1 LGIFTVDLYLKVRH
15 AHFEEGLSGRRI
27 ARDFG
32 LSRDSVSKMLAYSEP
47 PGYRRTAPIRRPR
60 LDPYTGQIDQ
70 WLAEDKTRPRKQR
83 HTAKRIF
90 ERLRDECGFGG
101 GYTIVKDYVR
111 SRKRSGKEMF
121 VPLSHPPGHA
131 QADFGEALVV
141 IGGVEQKAFFFALDL
156 PHSDACYIRAY
167 PAANTEAWLDGHV
180 HAFGFFGAVPRSVLY
195 DNDRCL
201 VAKIMPDDT
210 RQRTQRF
217 SAMLSHYVIGD
228 RYGRPGKGND
238 KGKVEGLVGYGRR
251 NFMVPIP
258 RFAHWDAFNDY
269 LEEQCRKRQA
279 DMLRGHKVS
288 IGERLEAD
296 LAAMRPLPAAPFE
309 ACDLQSGQVTSTS
322 QVRYRGNDYS
332 VPVAYGHREVWI
344 KGFVDRVVI
353 GCAAEIIADHP
364 RSYDSGDMVFDPVHY
379 LRLIER
385 KIMSFD
391 QAAPL
396 QGWELPEAFATLQR
410 LLEARQGKTGK
421 REYVQVLRLLERF
434 DLAVLHLAIKDAL
447 LMRAVSFDAI
457 KHLLLCR
464 VERRPPRLDL
474 DVYPFL
480 PRTNVATTSAAT
492 YMSLLTGGGA

>member
-1 LGIFTVDLYLKVRH
+1 MDLYLKVRH
-15 AHFEEGLSGRRI
+15 AHFEDGLSGRQI

-32 LSRDSVSKMLAYSEP
+32 ISRDSVSKMLAYSEP
-47 PGYRRTAPIRRPR
+47 PGYRRTAPIKRPK
-60 LDPYTGQIDQ
+60 LDPYSAQIDL

-90 ERLRDECGFGG
+90 ERLRDECAYDG

-111 SRKRSGKEMF
+111 TKKRGGKEMF
-121 VPLSHPPGHA
+121 VPLSHPPGHG

-141 IGGVEQKAFFFALDL
+141 IGGIERKAYFFAFDL

-180 HAFGFFGAVPRSVLY
+180 HAFAFFGAVPRSVLY

-201 VAKIMPDDT
+201 VAKIMPDGT
-210 RQRTQRF
+210 RKRTQRF

-251 NFMVPIP
+251 NFMVPMP
-258 RFAHWDAFNDY
+258 WFADWAAFNDY
-269 LEEQCRKRQA
+269 LEEQCCKRQA
-279 DMLRGHKVS
+279 DILRGHKIS
-288 IGERLEAD
+288 IGEWLEAD
-296 LAAMRPLPAAPFE
+296 LAAMRILPAAPFE

-322 QVRYRGNDYS
+322 MVRYRGNDYS

-344 KGFVDRVVI
+344 KGFVGRVVI
-353 GCAAEIIADHP
+353 GCATEIIADHR
-364 RSYDSGDMVFDPVHY
+364 RSYDTGDMVFDPVHY

-396 QGWELPEAFATLQR
+396 QNWELPDAFATLQR
-410 LLEARQGKTGK
+410 LLEARQGKAGK

-434 DLAVLHLAIKDAL
+434 DLDVLHLAIKDAL
-447 LMRAVSFDAI
+447 QMRAVSFDAV

-464 VERRPPRLDL
+464 IERRPPRLDL

-480 PRTNVATTSAAT
+480 PRTNIATTSVVS
-492 YMSLLTGGGA
+492 YMSLLAGGEA

>member
-1 LGIFTVDLYLKVRH
+1 MDLYLKVRH
-15 AHFEEGLSGRRI
+15 AHYEEGLSGRQI

-32 LSRDSVSKMLAYSEP
+32 ISRDSVSKMLAYSEP
-47 PGYRRTAPIRRPR
+47 PGYRRTAPIKRPK
-60 LDPYTGQIDQ
+60 LDPYTGQIDG
-70 WLAEDKTRPRKQR
+70 WLSEDKARPRKQR

-90 ERLRDECGFGG
+90 ERLRDECGFDG

-111 SRKRSGKEMF
+111 ARKRSGKEMF
-121 VPLSHPPGHA
+121 VPLSHPAGHG

-141 IGGVEQKAFFFALDL
+141 IGGIEQKAYFFAFDL

-180 HAFGFFGAVPRSVLY
+180 HAFAFFGAVPRSILY

-201 VAKIMPDDT
+201 VAKIMPDGT
-210 RQRTQRF
+210 RNRTQRF

-258 RFAHWDAFNDY
+258 RFATWDAFNEY

-279 DMLRGHKVS
+279 DILRGHKIS
-288 IGERLEAD
+288 IGDRLEAD
-296 LAAMRPLPAAPFE
+296 LLAMRPLPVAPFE

-322 QVRYRGNDYS
+322 VVRYRGNDYS
-332 VPVAYGHREVWI
+332 VPVAFGHREVWI

-364 RSYDSGDMVFDPVHY
+364 RSYDTGDMVFAPVHY

-396 QGWELPEAFATLQR
+396 QNWELPEAFATLQR
-410 LLEARQGKTGK
+410 LLEARQGKAGK

-434 DLAVLHLAIKDAL
+434 EIKVLHLAIRDAL
-447 LMRAVSFDAI
+447 RMGAISFDAI

-480 PRTNVATTSAAT
+480 PRTNIATTSASS
-492 YMSLLTGGGA
+492 YMSLLAGGEA